1 MNLSI
6 IIITFSIILGI
17 CLGLYLKNIALFIFL
32 IEIFIIFIKLKKI
45 NKSSSFILII
55 VTIVSIIFYINTI
68 FNNYKYENLY
78 KNIDECKA
86 IVEVVS
92 LKEEKEYINKY
103 IVKLKEISL
112 FSNKIINKLY
122 KNNKFI
128 MYVSKDIELEFG
140 DIIYI
145 SANFKKAESP
155 KNFKGYNYERYL
167 RQNKIYGI
175 LNIDKVEIINKNRN
189 VFYFIQKIK
198 QNLKDNILENYN
210 KEVAGFL
217 IGILLGDKS
226 ILTDDVKNDFKDSN
240 LSHILAISGMHVSY
254 VIFGIQFI
262 LNNFIKDIKI
272 KRILLI
278 SFLLFFATFTGNS
291 PSVLRACIMNILLLI
306 SKNIYRRNDF
316 ITSLLISLD
325 IILVINPYNIENIG
339 MWLSFLGTFGLVKF
353 NNKNNIKNIFVESLK
368 ISFSVNLMIFPI
380 ILYSYNTISF
390 TFFISNFFSSFI
402 VGPIIIFGYISTII
416 QIFDSILKNLFV
428 INIIY
433 DIFVKGLIFI
443 ENILVL
449 ILFKVARVVA
459 SISFSKIYISKIP
472 IFMFII
478 YYVLLFSK
486 IFKLKIIFDFIKKFL
501 DKIIIIII
509 FFIMFFIIYKVIPKS
524 YIQIDFLDVGQ
535 GDCTFIKTTHN
546 KYILIDGGNNKEYDY
561 GEKVIMPYLLK
572 HGIKSL
578 DYVIISHFDSDHVR
592 TDYFFY

>member
-1 MNLSI
+1 LNLSI

-112 FSNKIINKLY
+112 SSNKIINKLY

-339 MWLSFLGTFGLVKF
+339 MWLSFLGTFGLVKL